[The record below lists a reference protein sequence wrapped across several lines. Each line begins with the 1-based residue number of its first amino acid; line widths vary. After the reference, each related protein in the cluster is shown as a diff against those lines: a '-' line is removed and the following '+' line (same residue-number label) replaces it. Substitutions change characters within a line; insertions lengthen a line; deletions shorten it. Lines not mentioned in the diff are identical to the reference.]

1 MISPLIRVALREPGL
16 LAEHAQGY
24 SQLARQE
31 YRVWRGRVLRR
42 VRWWSLALLL
52 ALAALIL
59 TGTALMTWAATGA
72 THWLLWV
79 VPAGP
84 WVAAA
89 LAAWRATQVSPPE
102 EASARLW
109 DQLDADIQLIKEL
122 P

>member
-1 MISPLIRVALREPGL
+1 MISPLIRIALREPGL

-24 SQLARQE
+24 SQLARRE
-31 YRVWRGRVLRR
+31 YRLWRGRVLRR
-42 VRWWSLALLL
+42 VLWWSMALLL

-59 TGTALMTWAATGA
+59 TGTALMAWAATGT
-72 THWLLWV
+72 THWLLWA
-79 VPAGP
+79 VPAAP

-89 LAAWRATQVSPPE
+89 LAAWRATLVSPPD
-102 EASARLW
+102 EASGRLW